1 MTGAPAEALS
11 AGLLVAALAFA
22 VVRPKGW
29 PEAIAAVPAA
39 VVVVAAGAVS
49 PHDASAELRRLLP
62 VVGFL
67 AAILVLARCANRIV
81 RHGRVEREVV
91 RAAQDAELL
100 VLARDGDRTR
110 LRRRSLGPQTRFV
123 VNHAPCPVLLVWPEA
138 AADVTSLPPPP
149 PHKMH

>member
-1 MTGAPAEALS
+1 VTGAPAEALS

-39 VVVVAAGAVS
+39 VVVVAAGTVS
-49 PHDASAELRRLLP
+49 PHDASAELRRLLA

-67 AAILVLARCANRIV
+67 AAI
-81 RHGRVEREVV
+81 
-91 RAAQDAELL
+91 
-100 VLARDGDRTR
+100 
-110 LRRRSLGPQTRFV
+110 
-123 VNHAPCPVLLVWPEA
+123 LLVWPEA